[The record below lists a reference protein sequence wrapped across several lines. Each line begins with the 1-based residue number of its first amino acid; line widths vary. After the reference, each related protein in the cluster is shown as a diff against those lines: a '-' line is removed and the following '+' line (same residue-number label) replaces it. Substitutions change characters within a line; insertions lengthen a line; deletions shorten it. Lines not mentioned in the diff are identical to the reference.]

1 MSVLL
6 LQMAHAEDVE
16 DLVGLDGALPEAT
29 EVDPVSP
36 SDVGEGPSVTPA
48 PAAADE
54 DPTPAPALTGEDTLK
69 VVVEPAAGDPTAAA
83 GPSQVAEYVLR
94 SL

>member
-29 EVDPVSP
+29 EVGPVP
-36 SDVGEGPSVTPA
+36 ASDAGEGTSMIPA
-48 PAAADE
+48 PAAAGE
-54 DPTPAPALTGEDTLK
+54 DPAPAPAPIGEAAPK
-69 VVVEPAAGDPTAAA
+69 VVVEPAAEPAAEDPTVVV
-83 GPSQVAEYVLR
+83 GPSQVAE
-94 SL
+94 